1 MEYWN
6 NPKETYSQTVL
17 PYPKDTDP
25 IVKSLHQGEHV
36 LFWDP
41 GIHKNRIEYKRTVQ
55 EQCDWL
61 NSKNIWQDPFRVATI
76 VKLNIYIDDIK
87 RQGVVKPMLL
97 YYNGNEKFGIQT
109 GENRMR
115 ATERI
120 PKLVML
126 ASFIT
131 THKQYAAR
139 FNHLP
144 QIENFEQF
152 TEICRTP
159 VGCKYTFT
167 FTDRDAPYGIFWYEY
182 DSDQT
187 RAVTPSYDWCKRVMR
202 NYLNKNKIIFTPAW
216 FDTVVDWK
224 TYE

>member
-126 ASFIT
+126 ASFIQPINSMQLGST
-131 THKQYAAR
+131 TYHRSKTLNSLQKYVV
-139 FNHLP
+139 HLLVANTLLLLL
-144 QIENFEQF
+144 IEMHPMEFFGMNMTVIKLEQLHL
-152 TEICRTP
+152 
-159 VGCKYTFT
+159 
-167 FTDRDAPYGIFWYEY
+167 
-182 DSDQT
+182 
-187 RAVTPSYDWCKRVMR
+187 VMIGV
-202 NYLNKNKIIFTPAW
+202 N
-216 FDTVVDWK
+216 
-224 TYE
+224 E